1 MIDLDATRWQ
11 AIRQH
16 FEALLRLRSRDQSA
30 ALARIGATDPEMGS
44 ALAAL
49 LAADEESSGLL
60 RISSGGSGGR
70 AASQGAD
77 LLGLADRTISHFRA
91 LRPIG
96 AGGMGVVHRDLKP
109 GNLMLLPD
117 GTVRILDF
125 GLAKTLGWGGTTVG
139 AAVGTVPYMAPE
151 QVRGRAVGPATDL
164 WALGVVLY

>member
-1 MIDLDATRWQ
+1 RRFVARGDRGGDGPLAGHGEAGAAFGPRLAAGRAHRRAAPPMIDLDATRWQ
-11 AIRQH
+11 EIRQH

-77 LLGLADRTISHFRA
+77 LLGHAGRTISHFRV
-91 LRPIG
+91 LRP
-96 AGGMGVVHRDLKP
+96 
-109 GNLMLLPD
+109 
-117 GTVRILDF
+117 
-125 GLAKTLGWGGTTVG
+125 
-139 AAVGTVPYMAPE
+139 
-151 QVRGRAVGPATDL
+151 
-164 WALGVVLY
+164 